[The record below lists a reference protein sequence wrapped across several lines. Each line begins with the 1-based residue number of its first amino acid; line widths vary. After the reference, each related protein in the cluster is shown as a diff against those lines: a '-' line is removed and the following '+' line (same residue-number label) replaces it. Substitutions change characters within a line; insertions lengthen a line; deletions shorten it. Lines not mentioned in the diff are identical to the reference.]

1 MLVFITSYYFSPC
14 HYFHFPILFPDI
26 PSLLFTVY
34 SHSFTRFFT
43 INLLSFV
50 ASFEYTIASSFHSPY
65 SSCENIIS
73 FAVNLPFQYYLSPS
87 LFLLS
92 QYFFPTASISI
103 DLPRSQSCY
112 LLLFY
117 RSSHMFPRSS
127 IFQFSSSHPALL
139 FPLRYHLFLFRIPPP
154 VHCSSQNDFSVGFI
168 SCANNLPNSYFSL

>member
-1 MLVFITSYYFSPC
+1 M
-14 HYFHFPILFPDI
+14 
-26 PSLLFTVY
+26 
-34 SHSFTRFFT
+34 
-43 INLLSFV
+43 
-50 ASFEYTIASSFHSPY
+50 
-65 SSCENIIS
+65 
-73 FAVNLPFQYYLSPS
+73 NLPFQYYLSPS

-103 DLPRSQSCY
+103 DLPRSKTCY

-154 VHCSSQNDFSVGFI
+154 VHCSSQNDFSIGFI
-168 SCANNLPNSYFSL
+168 SCANNLPNSYFSLWVYSSSFVSIRKISRSEYIPLLIFLYPKVFSAQPTYTFRCIYTTSSD